1 MTIKPA
7 QVLPERAARMLREAA
22 ATPLPY
28 PESLDR
34 RIAVDKAIERVRR
47 EFPQYF
53 KTERNYVEDTGG
65 GK

>member
-34 RIAVDKAIERVRR
+34 RIAVDKAIERVKR
-47 EFPQYF
+47 EFPQHF
-53 KTERNYVEDTGG
+53 KTEDRNGESGG